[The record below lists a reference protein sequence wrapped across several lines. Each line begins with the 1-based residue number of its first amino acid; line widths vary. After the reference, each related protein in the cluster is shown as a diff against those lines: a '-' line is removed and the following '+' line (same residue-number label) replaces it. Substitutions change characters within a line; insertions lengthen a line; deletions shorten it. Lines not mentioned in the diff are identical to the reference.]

1 MWSDWNM
8 GNVNI
13 EIWDNEVFF
22 RAPFCGR
29 MVPLWGLATP
39 PTGLQTSQLL
49 QAVLQLPTRLNN
61 LPQIGSRPPCL
72 EKFSWFFS
80 GLCED
85 EDWRDLGWC
94 WLQQEHCHRWI
105 RLCLR
110 EASNLLVVC
119 SSIVTFPP
127 NLTHFEDQI
136 RIVDEFIEFIKFHT
150 FPLNIFKLFSD
161 VFPQTLS
168 DFTVVG
174 VLKDWNWVRICRWSI
189 TGDQMCQQ
197 PGLKLQIFHRILWIF
212 CVENLGE
219 QICWW
224 YMLGEEI
231 ENCLFS
237 SDTEGPL

>member
-29 MVPLWGLATP
+29 MVPLWGLDSP

-105 RLCLR
+105 RLYLR
-110 EASNLLVVC
+110 EASNLLVVH
-119 SSIVTFPP
+119 
-127 NLTHFEDQI
+127 LLWHF
-136 RIVDEFIEFIKFHT
+136 
-150 FPLNIFKLFSD
+150 
-161 VFPQTLS
+161 
-168 DFTVVG
+168 
-174 VLKDWNWVRICRWSI
+174 
-189 TGDQMCQQ
+189 
-197 PGLKLQIFHRILWIF
+197 LQIWPILKIRLELLISLSSLSNFIHSLWIF
-212 CVENLGE
+212 SNFFPMSFLK
-219 QICWW
+219 
-224 YMLGEEI
+224 L
-231 ENCLFS
+231 
-237 SDTEGPL
+237 